1 MANQWY
7 FSSHVALSSIVNF
20 HAFVP
25 TLFHLNALEPILVP
39 IIEMTLET
47 LFHKHHI
54 IILVYSI
61 VMELRQVNA
70 TWVHTVLNIHVFLSW
85 DVALVEVLALANFE
99 EWWINTISIPF
110 LLSPI
115 PDILICHFLM
125 TRYSIDQIFDV
136 LSQE

>member
-1 MANQWY
+1 MTDQWY

-54 IILVYSI
+54 IILVDCI
-61 VMELRQVNA
+61 VMELRQINA
-70 TWVHTVLNIHVFLSW
+70 T
-85 DVALVEVLALANFE
+85 
-99 EWWINTISIPF
+99 
-110 LLSPI
+110 
-115 PDILICHFLM
+115 
-125 TRYSIDQIFDV
+125 
-136 LSQE
+136 